1 MEGWEPAT
9 ASRGSCG
16 SCEYDHVFW
25 QYSMALENFLF
36 FGFIA
41 SCPNILL
48 SRSVEI

>member
-9 ASRGSCG
+9 ASRA
-16 SCEYDHVFW
+16 SCEYDHILW
-25 QYSMALENFLF
+25 HYSMALENFLF